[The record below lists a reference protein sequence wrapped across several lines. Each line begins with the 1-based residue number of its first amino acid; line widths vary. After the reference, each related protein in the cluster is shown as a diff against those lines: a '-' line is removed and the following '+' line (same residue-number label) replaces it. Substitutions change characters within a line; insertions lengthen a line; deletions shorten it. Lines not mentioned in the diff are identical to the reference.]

1 MAHIQRRFSGG
12 RTGVLLLL
20 LLPAILILPA
30 ACAPSEE
37 DSPRPRGEA
46 RAAETGGPP
55 QSRAGGASA
64 EGGLISTARTETRSR
79 MIQVGGRLKPLTS
92 IVHTPSA
99 AGFISELNVKPGD
112 RVAAGSVLFTV
123 DRNEA
128 GQTFRPVPVS
138 ARIDGIV
145 SAVDIEL
152 EQQVQSGGAGVTLIG
167 TDGYTLEA
175 RISDKDAFNVALG
188 QTVQA
193 HTSADAILTG
203 RLSLRSPE
211 PDYATGLFRLT
222 FNFPASRDAFAG
234 VFVLVDLPAEILR
247 GVFVPGGAIDRR
259 YGRSFIW
266 IVDESTGLVS
276 RREVSVGASL
286 GEETLILEGLEEGVR
301 FLTSLTGREREGA
314 PVPGGRS

>member
-1 MAHIQRRFSGG
+1 
-12 RTGVLLLL
+12 
-20 LLPAILILPA
+20 
-30 ACAPSEE
+30 
-37 DSPRPRGEA
+37 
-46 RAAETGGPP
+46 
-55 QSRAGGASA
+55 
-64 EGGLISTARTETRSR
+64 
-79 MIQVGGRLKPLTS
+79 MIQVGGRLKPRTS

-99 AGFISELNVKPGD
+99 AGFISELNVRPGD

-128 GQTFRPVPVS
+128 GQTFRPVPVN
-138 ARIDGIV
+138 ARIDGLV
-145 SAVDIEL
+145 SAVDIEP
-152 EQQVQSGGAGVTLIG
+152 EQQVQSGGAGVTVIG

-193 HTSADAILTG
+193 HTSAGAVLTG

-234 VFVLVDLPAEILR
+234 VFVLVDLPAETFS
-247 GVFVPGGAIDRR
+247 GVFVPTGAIDRR

-266 IVDESTGLVS
+266 IVDEGTGLLS

-286 GEETLILEGLEEGVR
+286 GDETLIRDGLKEGMR
-301 FLTSLTGREREGA
+301 FLTRLTGREREGA
-314 PVPGGRS
+314 PVPGGRP